1 MMNFSWSASR
11 CRTFVLGVLVYLTAC
26 VPGTV
31 SSAQTPAATTET
43 HAKGDITG
51 SWQGTI
57 HAGRDLRQVLQIT
70 KGDKGFTGKM
80 FSIDQ
85 SSPGIAVPSITL
97 DGSAVKFSVDVIGGS
112 FAGTLSADGNS
123 IVGTWS
129 QGQDLPVTL
138 VRATKET
145 AWEIPAPPP
154 PPKMMDASADLSFDV
169 ATIKPNDSG
178 ATSPQGLNIG
188 PHQFRTRATSL
199 MDLVSFAYAMQSKQ
213 LIGAPDWVFKD
224 RYDIEA
230 KFDEDGLPST
240 DQARS
245 AVRKLL
251 TERFK
256 FTVHKDKRDLSAYV
270 LTVAKSGLKIKES
283 EQAIGP
289 GFGFRPKAGGLTI
302 PVRAATMTDFGNFL
316 QMIVLDRPVVNRTEL
331 TKRYDFMLTFTPD
344 DSQFNG
350 HPPPMPAKTDATETA
365 PSLFEAM
372 QNDLGLKLEA
382 QKTDVDVI
390 VVDHVEKPSA
400 N

>member
-1 MMNFSWSASR
+1 MLKFVLSTSR
-11 CRTFVLGVLVYLTAC
+11 YQMFVLGALICIPSLIS
-26 VPGTV
+26 GTP
-31 SSAQTPAATTET
+31 SLAQVAATTET

-57 HAGRDLRQVLQIT
+57 HANKDLRQVLQIS
-70 KGDKGFTGKM
+70 KGEKGFTGKM

-85 SSPGIAVPSITL
+85 GGNGIAVPSIVF
-97 DGSAVKFSVDVIGGS
+97 DGSTVKFSVDMIGGA
-112 FAGTLSADGNS
+112 FTGTLSSDGNS
-123 IVGTWS
+123 IVGTWN
-129 QGQDLPVTL
+129 QGQDMPVTL

-145 AWEIPAPPP
+145 AWEIPEPAPPP
-154 PPKMMDASADLSFDV
+154 KRMDASLDISFDV

-178 ATSPQGLNIG
+178 ATSAQGLNIG

-199 MDLVSFAYAMQSKQ
+199 MDLVAFAYAVQSKQ

-245 AVRKLL
+245 ALRKLL
-251 TERFK
+251 TERFGFK
-256 FTVHKDKRDLSAYV
+256 VHKDKREMSAFV

-283 EQAIGP
+283 DQPMGP

-302 PVRAATMTDFGNFL
+302 PVRAATMSDLSGFL
-316 QMIVLDRPVVNRTEL
+316 QMMVLDRPVVDRTDL
-331 TKRYDFMLTFTPD
+331 SKRYDFLLAFTPD

-350 HPPPMPAKTDATETA
+350 HPPPLPAKTDATETA

-382 QKTDVDVI
+382 QKTAVDVL
-390 VVDHVEKPSA
+390 VVDHVDKPSA